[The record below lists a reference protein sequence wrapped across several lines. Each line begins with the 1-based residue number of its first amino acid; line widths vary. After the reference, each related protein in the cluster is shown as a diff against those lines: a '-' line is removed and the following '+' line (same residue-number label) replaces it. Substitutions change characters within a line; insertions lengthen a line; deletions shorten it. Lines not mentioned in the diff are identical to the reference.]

1 ARWLGLSAAAARR
14 GSCASPRL
22 LQVSHRQLRRGR
34 RRGTT
39 GSTAGGSSP
48 GGAVGPG
55 RAPGRAGRARRGL
68 FQPVDRLGGGREDL
82 VQVVGGGVGGRAF
95 GEGGPLPA
103 FSPPLP
109 KGLALTPPPPSH
121 SPNAPPP

>member
-1 ARWLGLSAAAARR
+1 MASATGRNFSSVCCRLAWLAAAVC
-14 GSCASPRL
+14 CAVPAGLIRFPPFTAG
-22 LQVSHRQLRRGR
+22 HRQLRRGR

-82 VQVVGGGVGGRAF
+82 VQVVGGGVVGRAF
-95 GEGGPLPA
+95 GEG
-103 FSPPLP
+103 
-109 KGLALTPPPPSH
+109 
-121 SPNAPPP
+121 